1 MAEVREC
8 SRAFWEYR
16 QFMKKLKEGLS
27 IYSDEWKQIVD
38 MGIFAPRC
46 ERLGYCPE
54 KFSCG
59 RKKKKK

>member
-1 MAEVREC
+1 MSKIADKYFK
-8 SRAFWEYR
+8 A
-16 QFMKKLKEGLS
+16 
-27 IYSDEWKQIVD
+27 DEWKQIVD

-59 RKKKKK
+59 RKEKKK

>member
-1 MAEVREC
+1 
-8 SRAFWEYR
+8 
-16 QFMKKLKEGLS
+16 MKKLKEGLS

-59 RKKKKK
+59 RKEKKK